1 MLLRDVF
8 SAERIKVDLESELKD
23 ELFEEM
29 VNVYVTASR
38 DFADRGALLK
48 ALLDREA
55 LMSTGI
61 KKGIAVPHGKTIA
74 VQDVQGILGISRK
87 GIDYEAL
94 DGQPVYLVFMLFSSP
109 DASESHLRTLRKLA
123 ILLENP
129 SFASELMQAK
139 SAEGASQVLRRYEDL
154 QTAIE

>member
-8 SAERIKVDLESELKD
+8 SAERIKVDLESESKD

-29 VNVYVTASR
+29 VNVYVTANR

-61 KKGIAVPHGKTIA
+61 KKGIAVPHGKTTA
-74 VQDVQGILGISRK
+74 VQDVLGISPK

-94 DGQPVYLVFMLFSSP
+94 DGQPVYLVFMLLSSP
-109 DASESHLRTLRKLA
+109 DASELHLRTLRKLA